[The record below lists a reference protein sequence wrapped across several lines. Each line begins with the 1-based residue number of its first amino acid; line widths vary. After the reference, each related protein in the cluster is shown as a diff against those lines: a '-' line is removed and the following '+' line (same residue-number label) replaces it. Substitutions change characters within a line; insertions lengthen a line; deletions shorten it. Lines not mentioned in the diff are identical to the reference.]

1 MMLPVFL
8 PHTCLDLPHG
18 NAPGQLLPLTPE
30 AAKAR
35 AQLRALRDR
44 ALADGAQV
52 LILLWPGTAW
62 TLLAVKTPADVAVC
76 DALEL
81 APNLLANPE
90 ALELMRQQATA
101 GDHLVWLVLQRPATT
116 TLH

>member
-8 PHTCLDLPHG
+8 PHACLDLPHG

-44 ALADGAQV
+44 VLADGAQV

-62 TLLAVKTPADVAVC
+62 TLLAVETADVTVC
-76 DALEL
+76 DTLEL
-81 APNLLANPE
+81 VPNLLANPE
-90 ALELMRQQATA
+90 ALELMRQRATA

-116 TLH
+116 LH